1 MDNFKHPRRQ
11 GRSSASRP
19 VDGFFTP
26 TTNTNRSN
34 RTAGFG
40 QGNSPQQNRPLNDFR
55 RPNGLYPVVNS
66 QLRQPFQSSPRKA
79 ATAAARGSSRSL
91 PPINMNL
98 PTGDSTAHVQAVPAP
113 KTRRFIFWKRKLAVH
128 GWRRGVRLVLRSS
141 FALLFVALVLSGVLF
156 AKGYLKLH
164 KVFQGGASAAALQAN
179 VNPTL
184 LKGEGDG
191 RINVLLMG
199 IGGANHDGADL
210 TDTMMVASID
220 PVNNKA
226 TLLSV
231 PRDLWVKMPN
241 NFISNYQKI
250 NAAFESGKYK
260 FLGSQ
265 TAANSSKAAIQA
277 GFAGADSTVESVLG
291 IPIHYNLLVNF
302 TAFQVAVNT
311 VNGVTVNVPTELYDP
326 TMAWQNH
333 NNPILAKIGVQTFD
347 GGQAL
352 NYVRSRET
360 TSDFARNERQRSVL
374 VALKDKVFSVGTLS
388 NPVKLSNLL
397 NAFGDNVQ
405 SDISLSDMSR
415 LVSILKQTTNGN
427 IQSAGLG
434 DASANL
440 ITTGNMNGLSIDQP
454 KAGLNDY
461 SAVQSYVRGI
471 LKDGYLAKEN
481 ANVTVLNGT
490 VTPGVASTAAATL
503 KSYGYNVNKVDNAPT
518 TDYATTKIIDLTHGA
533 DKYTLNYLQKRYTT
547 ATVTTTVP
555 PGIVPGTANIIVIIG
570 MDEATTH

>member
-1 MDNFKHPRRQ
+1 M
-11 GRSSASRP
+11 
-19 VDGFFTP
+19 
-26 TTNTNRSN
+26 
-34 RTAGFG
+34 
-40 QGNSPQQNRPLNDFR
+40 PQQNRPLNNFK
-55 RPNGLYPVVNS
+55 RPDGLYPVNNG
-66 QLRQPFQSSPRKA
+66 QLRQPFQKQARRSSKLAQP
-79 ATAAARGSSRSL
+79 TSRSL
-91 PPINMNL
+91 PPINMSL
-98 PTGDSTAHVQAVPAP
+98 PTGDSAAHLEAMPVA
-113 KTRRFIFWKRKLAVH
+113 KTRRFLFFKRKPAVT
-128 GWRRGVRLVLRSS
+128 GWRRGARLVLRSS
-141 FALLFVALVLSGVLF
+141 FALLFVALVLGGVLF
-156 AKGYLKLH
+156 AKGYIKLH
-164 KVFQGGASAAALQAN
+164 KVFQGGATAAALQTN

-210 TDTMMVASID
+210 TDTLMVASID

-231 PRDLWVKMPN
+231 PRDLWAKMPN
-241 NFISNYQKI
+241 NFFGNYQKI
-250 NAAFESGKYK
+250 NAAYESGKYK
-260 FLGSQ
+260 YLGTQ
-265 TAANSSKAAIQA
+265 TPSNTSKEAVQA
-277 GFAGADSTVESVLG
+277 GFAGADSTLESVLG

-302 TAFQVAVNT
+302 LAFQEAVNT
-311 VNGVTVNVPTELYDP
+311 VNGVTVNVPTQLYDP

-333 NNPILAKIGVQTFD
+333 NNPILAKVGVQTFD

-360 TSDFARNERQRSVL
+360 SSDFSRNERQRAVM
-374 VALKDKVFSVGTLS
+374 VALKDKVFTVGTLS

-397 NAFGDNVQ
+397 SAFGNNVQ
-405 SDISLSDMSR
+405 SDISISDMSR
-415 LVSILKQTTNGN
+415 LVTIVKKIKNTN

-434 DASANL
+434 DSSVNL
-440 ITTGNMNGLSIDQP
+440 ITTGNMNGMSIDEP
-454 KAGLNDY
+454 KAGLTDY
-461 SAVQSYVRGI
+461 SAIQAYVRGI

-503 KSYGYNVNKVDNAPT
+503 KSYGYNVGTVDNAPT

-533 DKYTLNYLQKRYTT
+533 DKYTLNYLQKRYTG

-555 PGIVPGTANIIVIIG
+555 AGIVPGTANIIVIIG
-570 MDEATTH
+570 TDEATTN